1 MRHAC
6 APILNAPVLV
16 LTLTLYEA
24 YITADNTGNVAT
36 QLQHNETA
44 SNSGSF
50 SFSELSSALQELKSV
65 PSLVEINQ
73 LIARTTFD
81 ASEVGAYLGFKTGN
95 YSRHRVMK
103 TEFVEM
109 LVLCWKPGQ
118 RTPIHDH
125 NGSHGAVF
133 VQRGI
138 LWETIFDYDAETGLG
153 YKSHRELRTGGLTG
167 SEIPDIHQL
176 GNPDVSGCDLVTIHI
191 YAPPLGVLKTY
202 KLGSATI
209 DLYTPAEP
217 DFV

>member
-1 MRHAC
+1 VQTIEATETKHSDSDCR
-6 APILNAPVLV
+6 
-16 LTLTLYEA
+16 LTFQALGEA
-24 YITADNTGNVAT
+24 
-36 QLQHNETA
+36 
-44 SNSGSF
+44 
-50 SFSELSSALQELKSV
+50 LKSTTAV
-65 PSLVEINQ
+65 PSLSDVYALVERTD
-73 LIARTTFD
+73 IARE
-81 ASEVGAYLGFKTGN
+81 EVAPYLGFKAGN

-103 TEFVEM
+103 NEFVEM

-133 VQRGI
+133 VHKGI
-138 LWETIFDYDAETGLG
+138 LWETTFEYDTEKGLT
-153 YKSHRELRTGGLTG
+153 YRSHRELLAGGLTG

-176 GNPDVSGCDLVTIHI
+176 GNPDVSGSDLVTIHI

-202 KLGSATI
+202 KLGSSTI

>member
-1 MRHAC
+1 MQA
-6 APILNAPVLV
+6 I
-16 LTLTLYEA
+16 EA
-24 YITADNTGNVAT
+24 TEPKTADSDSRLTF
-36 QLQHNETA
+36 H
-44 SNSGSF
+44 
-50 SFSELSSALQELKSV
+50 ALAEALKSLTAV
-65 PSLVEINQ
+65 PSLAEVYR
-73 LIARTTFD
+73 LVGRAD
-81 ASEVGAYLGFKTGN
+81 MASEEVAPYLGFKAGN

-103 TEFVEM
+103 NEFVEM

-133 VQRGI
+133 VHKGI
-138 LWETIFDYDAETGLG
+138 MWETTFEYDTEKGLQ
-153 YKSHRELRTGGLTG
+153 YASHRELRAGATTG

-176 GNPDVSGCDLVTIHI
+176 GNPDVSGRDLVTIHI

-202 KLGSATI
+202 KLGSSTI

>member
-1 MRHAC
+1 MQTTQAIDAAVADPARR
-6 APILNAPVLV
+6 
-16 LTLTLYEA
+16 LTLKTLAEA
-24 YITADNTGNVAT
+24 
-36 QLQHNETA
+36 
-44 SNSGSF
+44 
-50 SFSELSSALQELKSV
+50 LKSMSAV
-65 PSLVEINQ
+65 PSLAEVYRLVESTDMS
-73 LIARTTFD
+73 RE
-81 ASEVGAYLGFKTGN
+81 EVAPYLGFKAGN

-103 TEFVEM
+103 NEFVEM

-133 VQRGI
+133 VHKGI
-138 LWETIFDYDAETGLG
+138 MWETTFEYDTEKGLH
-153 YKSHRELRTGGLTG
+153 YESHRELRAGGTTG

-176 GNPDVSGCDLVTIHI
+176 GNPDVSGRDLVTIHI

-202 KLGSATI
+202 KLGSSTI

>member
-1 MRHAC
+1 MA
-6 APILNAPVLV
+6 AQLDQISTSGPS
-16 LTLTLYEA
+16 TLTFQQL
-24 YITADNTGNVAT
+24 AD
-36 QLQHNETA
+36 
-44 SNSGSF
+44 
-50 SFSELSSALQELKSV
+50 ELNKLSAV
-65 PSLVEINQ
+65 PSLGEINA
-73 LIARTTFD
+73 LVERTAID
-81 ASEVGAYLGFKTGN
+81 PEGVKPYLGFKAGN

-103 TEFVEM
+103 NQQVEM

-133 VQRGI
+133 VYQGI
-138 LWETIFDYDAETGLG
+138 LWETIFDYDTEDGLN
-153 YKSHRELRTGGLTG
+153 YKSHRELRTGELTG

-176 GNPDVSGCDLVTIHI
+176 GNPDVSGRDLITIHI

-202 KLGSATI
+202 KLGSATV

>member
-1 MRHAC
+1 VAAQFQETKESPYPGSKLSFADLAQKLHS
-6 APILNAPVLV
+6 
-16 LTLTLYEA
+16 LT
-24 YITADNTGNVAT
+24 
-36 QLQHNETA
+36 
-44 SNSGSF
+44 
-50 SFSELSSALQELKSV
+50 SV
-65 PSLVEINQ
+65 PSLAEIYELVE
-73 LIARTTFD
+73 RTTITPE
-81 ASEVGAYLGFKTGN
+81 EVQPYLGFKAGN

-103 TEFVEM
+103 NEFVEM

-133 VQRGI
+133 VQQGI
-138 LWETIFDYDAETGLG
+138 LWETIFDYDAQAGLD
-153 YKSHRELRTGGLTG
+153 YKSHRELRAGSVTG
-167 SEIPDIHQL
+167 SEIPDVHQL
-176 GNPDVSGCDLVTIHI
+176 GNPDVSGSDLVTIHI